1 MRPKWP
7 DNIIKLIF
15 AGVQAAVNHQE
26 KQGCAAFCSRALT
39 YLNLNEYLRMGESI
53 LNALIHLFALVANVN
68 DRRVSERGRA
78 VVRTYLRQ
86 HLDEADSEEYLKL
99 FDDYFEFYAR
109 ELKESGHEWP
119 DSELLKSQVENICSQ
134 INRELH
140 QNDRIIVFLRLLEF
154 VNEDYILTRAENE
167 FVHAVASNFNISSR
181 EVEDA
186 MAFVLGKR
194 YGRIAPENKLV
205 IKKPRETSVDEL
217 EGAWVERHKP
227 KSDDKETVIERDG
240 IKGKIIV
247 LLIRSSGVFVF
258 RYTGNSQLTY
268 EGQSISNEKFY
279 IFNRGG
285 IIRGGKIAPVYYSE
299 VSSKFFRISRGI
311 KIVLTADNVEYRYP
325 LSKNGIR
332 PFCFSE
338 ESGQVIGIMGVSG
351 SGKSTLL
358 NVLNGKLKPRKGRVL
373 INNFDVH
380 READKIEGQI
390 GFVPQDDL
398 LIEELS
404 VYQNLYYNAR
414 LCFGNLDEESVKS
427 MVDRMLG
434 DLGLDE
440 IKHLKVGNPLNK
452 FISGGQRK
460 RLNIGLELIREP
472 SILFVDEPTSGLS
485 SLDSDIVMALLKE
498 QAMKGKLVIANIHQP
513 SSDNFKLLDKLWII
527 DKGGYPIY
535 NGNPLDA
542 LVYFRTISGHVNP
555 GQTECHCCG
564 NVSSEQILK
573 IVEAKEV
580 GYTGHY
586 IQKRKVEPEQWYKH
600 YLDKIASR
608 FERKPV
614 NNILPPNN
622 FSLPGIERQ
631 FWIYSVRNCLSKISN
646 RQYMLISLLEAPLLA
661 FILGYFTKYIHEGQY
676 IFAEN
681 VNIPSFLFMAVVVAL
696 FLGMSISAEEIIRD
710 RKILERES
718 FLDLSWFS
726 YLSSKVGWV
735 FIISAVQ
742 MISFVAVGNLIL
754 EIRGMTLTY
763 WLVLF
768 STACFAN
775 MLGLFISSAF
785 NSVVTIYILVPF
797 LLVPQLLLGGVVV
810 RFDDLHDSVAN
821 KRFVPV
827 VGDLM
832 ASRWALEA
840 LAVEQF
846 AHNRFHRHFFEH
858 EQQNS
863 SASFKSTFL
872 IPRLIA
878 KAELAERN
886 INLGLDIEETSRNL
900 LILKNEIDY
909 LQRASGLMPF
919 EFIHQINIDEFD
931 THIAEE
937 VTGYLIY
944 MRLHFSQV
952 AREAAARRDSAYL
965 ALESRLGSER
975 LQRLRQDYHNKALA
989 DIVMN
994 RHEVNVIYKADDR
1007 LIQKKDPVYLIPDS
1021 NWGRAH
1027 FYAPVK
1033 MFNNVYVDT
1042 LWFNISAL
1050 WLMSLLLYL
1059 GILVHIPKKVIGYLE
1074 SFRFYS
1080 FRI

>member
-1 MRPKWP
+1 M
-7 DNIIKLIF
+7 
-15 AGVQAAVNHQE
+15 
-26 KQGCAAFCSRALT
+26 S
-39 YLNLNEYLRMGESI
+39 ESI

-78 VVRTYLRQ
+78 VVRSYLRQ
-86 HLDEADSEEYLKL
+86 HVDDDAAEEYLNL
-99 FDDYFEFYAR
+99 FDDYFDFYTR
-109 ELKESGHEWP
+109 ELKETGDDWP
-119 DSELLKSQVENICSQ
+119 DSQMLKSQVGNICNQ

-140 QNDRIIVFLRLLEF
+140 QNERMIVFLRLLEF
-154 VNEDYILTRAENE
+154 VNEDYILTRTESE
-167 FVHAVASNFNISSR
+167 FVQAVAENFNISSR

-186 MAFVLGKR
+186 MAFILGKK
-194 YGRIAPENKLV
+194 YGKIAPENKLV
-205 IKKPRETSVDEL
+205 IRKPSETSADEL
-217 EGAWVERHKP
+217 EGAWVEKHKP
-227 KSDDKETVIERDG
+227 KNDDKQIIIERQG
-240 IKGKIIV
+240 LKGKIII
-247 LLIRSSGVFVF
+247 LLIRSSGFFVF
-258 RYTGNSQLTY
+258 RYTGNDRLTY
-268 EGQSISNEKFY
+268 EGQPISNEKFY

-285 IIRGGKIAPVYYSE
+285 IIRGEKIDPVYYTE
-299 VSSKFFRISRGI
+299 ISSRFFRILRGI
-311 KIVLTADNVEYRYP
+311 KIVLSAENVEFRYP
-325 LSKNGIR
+325 LSRNGIR
-332 PFCFSE
+332 PFSFSE
-338 ESGQVIGIMGVSG
+338 ESGQIIGIMGVSG

-358 NVLNGKLKPRKGRVL
+358 NVLNGKLKPRRGRVL
-373 INNFDVH
+373 INTFDVH
-380 READKIEGQI
+380 REPEKIEGQI

-398 LIEELS
+398 LIEELT
-404 VYQNLYYNAR
+404 VFQNLYYNAR
-414 LCFGNLDEESVKS
+414 LCFGNLENESINGL
-427 MVDRMLG
+427 VDRVLV
-434 DLGLDE
+434 DLGLEE
-440 IKHLKVGNPLNK
+440 IKHLKVGSPLK
-452 FISGGQRK
+452 KLISGGQRK

-498 QAMKGKLVIANIHQP
+498 QAMKGKLVIVNIHQP

-542 LVYFRTISGHVNP
+542 LVYFRTISGHVSP
-555 GQTECHCCG
+555 GQTECTCCG

-580 GYTGHY
+580 GKSGHY
-586 IQKRKVEPEQWYKH
+586 TQKRKTEPEQWYEH
-600 YLDKIASR
+600 YKGKIAGR
-608 FERKPV
+608 LEEKPV
-614 NNILPPNN
+614 SNVLPPNN
-622 FSLPGIERQ
+622 FSLPGIEKQ
-631 FWIYSVRNCLSKISN
+631 FWIYSVRNYLAKISN
-646 RQYMLISLLEAPLLA
+646 RQYLLVSLLEAPVLA

-676 IFAEN
+676 IFTEN
-681 VNIPSFLFMAVVVAL
+681 VNIPAFLFMAVVVAL
-696 FLGMSISAEEIIRD
+696 FLGMSLSAEEIIRD
-710 RKILERES
+710 RRILERES
-718 FLDLSWFS
+718 FLNLSWFS
-726 YLSSKVGWV
+726 YLNSKVGWV
-735 FIISAVQ
+735 FLVSAFQ
-742 MISFVAVGNLIL
+742 MISFVIVGNLIL

-775 MLGLFISSAF
+775 ILGLFISSAF

-810 RFDDLHDSVAN
+810 RFDDLHDNVAD

-846 AHNRFHRHFFEH
+846 AQNRFQRHFFQY

-863 SASFKSTFL
+863 YASFKSTFL

-878 KAELAERN
+878 KVELAERN
-886 INLGLDIEETSRNL
+886 LGLGIDSIPTARNL
-900 LILKNEIDY
+900 LILRNEIDY
-909 LQRASGLMPF
+909 LQRVSGLMPF
-919 EFIHQINIDEFD
+919 EFINRVNMADFD
-931 THIAEE
+931 RFIAEE
-937 VTGYLIY
+937 TTGYLIY
-944 MRLHFSQV
+944 MRLHFSQI
-952 AREAAARRDSAYL
+952 ARQAAGRRDSVYRD
-965 ALESRLGSER
+965 LEMRTGSDQ

-989 DIVMN
+989 DLVQN
-994 RHEVNVIYKADDR
+994 RHEVNVIYKSEDR
-1007 LIQKKDPVYLIPDS
+1007 LIQKRDPIYLIPDS

-1033 MFNNVYVDT
+1033 KFNNVYVDT

-1059 GILVHIPKKVIGYLE
+1059 GILVHIPKKVVNYLE

-1080 FRI
+1080 FKL